1 MHYRPSYLPHNQ
13 AASDLVQSI
22 ADQTGLALNQKHE
35 IVLASFLATAKIA
48 DSTPFKWMVGNE
60 NKNLKF
66 YSHYPNVGV
75 KVINKVRSL
84 LMEHGLLSDTTKRKK
99 ELLDESIAAM
109 FGDQFGIEDATDA
122 AKMFGVSPPKIKQ
135 ISEVTAMV
143 KGLDDA
149 IFVEANLPEVLVNLP
164 ETWVERVHRKSQG
177 NSPKRMSKQVAIS
190 KFEAQYSKALKPL
203 KEMNDYW
210 QQHPLFNPIKQEYYA
225 AATRIFHNNSI
236 KSGGRYYGGWS
247 KIPSDQRLQFTIDG
261 EPVCE
266 IDLNASLPT
275 LLSCLV
281 SKPMRIGET
290 WTDAYQSLVD
300 QVPSIE
306 NARDKVKQ
314 VFVELI
320 GTGNPNKREPSKQSK
335 NILENVEEFIL
346 IRDLA
351 LEMYPALNDLNK
363 KNMNFTD
370 ALSFHEA
377 NILTNTLL
385 QLKQQGVVAY
395 PIHDCVMVKEKHQSM
410 AVKTFR
416 AEFSKYVAAY
426 QSKNNLSYLT
436 IKLAVSVES
445 KAKSKVRLQ
454 GRYLLEECATKVRNA
469 IQ

>member
-1 MHYRPSYLPHNQ
+1 MHYKPSYLPHN
-13 AASDLVQSI
+13 AVARDLVQSI
-22 ADQTGLALNQKHE
+22 AEQTGLALNQKHE
-35 IVLASFLATAKIA
+35 IVLASFLATAKAA
-48 DSTPFKWMVGNE
+48 DSAPFDWMVGNE
-60 NKNLKF
+60 NKDIKF

-75 KVINKVRSL
+75 KVINKVRGL
-84 LMEHGLLSDTTKRKK
+84 LMDHGLLSDTTERKR
-99 ELLDESIAAM
+99 ELLEQQIMES
-109 FGDQFGIEDATDA
+109 
-122 AKMFGVSPPKIKQ
+122 FGVTPSEFELMTGVKQ
-135 ISEVTAMV
+135 PVINPISEVTAMV

-149 IFVEANLPEVLVNLP
+149 IFVEANLPLVQVNEA
-164 ETWVERVHRKSQG
+164 ETWEDRLQRKSQDE
-177 NSPKRMSKQVAIS
+177 KRQRMGITEVKSTFRS
-190 KFEAQYSKALKPL
+190 EYSKAVRPL
-203 KEMNDYW
+203 KAMNAYW
-210 QQHPLFNPIKQEYYA
+210 QQHPLYNPIQNEYYA
-225 AATRIFHNNSI
+225 AATRIFHNASI
-236 KSGGRYYGGWS
+236 KSGGRWYGGWS
-247 KIPSDQRLQFTIDG
+247 NIPSAQRLEFTIDE

-300 QVPSIE
+300 QLPNIE

-320 GTGNPNKREPSKQSK
+320 GTGNPNKREPSKQPNS
-335 NILENVEEFIL
+335 ILENVEEFIL

-351 LEMYPALNDLNK
+351 LDMYPALNDLNK
-363 KNMNFTD
+363 KHMNFTD

-385 QLKQQGVVAY
+385 QLKKQGVVAY
-395 PIHDCVMVKEKHQSM
+395 PIHDCVMVKEKHQSI

-416 AEFSKYVAAY
+416 SEFSKYVSTY
-426 QSKNNLSYLT
+426 QSDNNLSYVT
-436 IKLAVSVES
+436 IKIAVSVES
-445 KAKSKVRLQ
+445 KTKSKVRMQ

>member
-1 MHYRPSYLPHNQ
+1 MHYRPSYLPYNG
-13 AASDLVQSI
+13 AASDLVKSLAEQL
-22 ADQTGLALNQKHE
+22 GLSMNHKHE
-35 IVLASFLATAKIA
+35 IVLASFLALAKNA

-60 NKNLKF
+60 NKNIKF

-99 ELLDESIAAM
+99 ELLDQTIAAM
-109 FGDQFGIEDATDA
+109 FGDEFGIENAADAELLLGE
-122 AKMFGVSPPKIKQ
+122 MPKVKQ

-164 ETWVERVHRKSQG
+164 ETWVERVHRKTQG
-177 NSPKRMSKQVAIS
+177 KPPKRMSKQVAIS
-190 KFEAQYSKALKPL
+190 EFKAEYSKAFKPL
-203 KEMNDYW
+203 KQMNDYW

-300 QVPSIE
+300 QLPNIE

-320 GTGNPNKREPSKQSK
+320 GTGNPNKREPTKQPNS
-335 NILENVEEFIL
+335 ILENVEEFIL

-351 LEMYPALNDLNK
+351 LDMYPALNDLNK
-363 KNMNFTD
+363 EYFNFVD

-385 QLKQQGVVAY
+385 QLKHQGVVAY
-395 PIHDCVMVKEKHQSM
+395 PIHDCVLVKEKHQSI

-416 AEFSKYVAAY
+416 AEFSKYVSTY
-426 QSKNNLSYLT
+426 QSINNLSYLT
-436 IKLAVSVES
+436 IKIPVSIES
-445 KAKSKVRLQ
+445 KTKSKVRLE
-454 GRYLLEECATKVRNA
+454 GRYILEECATGMRNN

>member
-1 MHYRPSYLPHNQ
+1 MHYKPSYLPHNDV
-13 AASDLVQSI
+13 ARDLVQSI
-22 ADQTGLALNQKHE
+22 AEQLGLSLNQKHE
-35 IVLASFLATAKIA
+35 IVLASFLATAKA
-48 DSTPFKWMVGNE
+48 RDSAPFNWMVGNE

-75 KVINKVRSL
+75 KVINKVRGL

-99 ELLDESIAAM
+99 ELLDQSIAAM
-109 FGDQFGIEDATDA
+109 FGSLGIEDATDA
-122 AKMFGVSPPKIKQ
+122 AQMFGVTSKLNP

-149 IFVEANLPEVLVNLP
+149 IFVEANLPLVQVNEA
-164 ETWVERVHRKSQG
+164 ETWEDRLQRNSQDEKRQRMGITKVKSTFR
-177 NSPKRMSKQVAIS
+177 S
-190 KFEAQYSKALKPL
+190 EYSKAVRPL
-203 KEMNDYW
+203 KAMNAYW
-210 QQHPLFNPIKQEYYA
+210 QQHPLYNPIQNEYYA
-225 AATRIFHNNSI
+225 AATRIFHNASI
-236 KSGGRYYGGWS
+236 TSGGRWYGGWIN
-247 KIPSDQRLQFTIDG
+247 KEYIKAEQRLDFLIDG

-266 IDLNASLPT
+266 VDLNASLPT

-290 WTDAYQSLVD
+290 WTDAYQCLVD
-300 QVPSIE
+300 QLPNIE

-320 GTGNPNKREPSKQSK
+320 GTGNPNKREPSKQPNS
-335 NILENVEEFIL
+335 ILENVDEFVL

-351 LEMYPALNDLNK
+351 LDMYPALNDLNK
-363 KNMNFTD
+363 KHMNFTD

-395 PIHDCVMVKEKHQSM
+395 PIHDCVMVKEKHKDI

-416 AEFSKYVAAY
+416 AEFSKYVATY

-436 IKLAVSVES
+436 IKMAVSVES
-445 KAKSKVRLQ
+445 KTNSKVRMQ
-454 GRYLLEECATKVRNA
+454 GRYLLDQCATGMRNA
-469 IQ
+469 I

>member
-1 MHYRPSYLPHNQ
+1 
-13 AASDLVQSI
+13 
-22 ADQTGLALNQKHE
+22 
-35 IVLASFLATAKIA
+35 
-48 DSTPFKWMVGNE
+48 
-60 NKNLKF
+60 
-66 YSHYPNVGV
+66 
-75 KVINKVRSL
+75 
-84 LMEHGLLSDTTKRKK
+84 MEHGFIWDLNKINAEHYDNQFMDIFGVDA
-99 ELLDESIAAM
+99 DE
-109 FGDQFGIEDATDA
+109 F
-122 AKMFGVSPPKIKQ
+122 AKMTGFATTPLLKPVSR
-135 ISEVTAMV
+135 V
-143 KGLDDA
+143 KATVNGLDDA
-149 IFVEANLPEVLVNLP
+149 IFVEANLPLVQVNEA
-164 ETWVERVHRKSQG
+164 ETWEARQHRKIEGKPPQ
-177 NSPKRMSKQVAIS
+177 RMGITKVKSTFRS
-190 KFEAQYSKALKPL
+190 NYSKAVRPL
-203 KEMNDYW
+203 KEMNAYW
-210 QQHPLFNPIKQEYYA
+210 QQHPLYNPIQKEYYA

-236 KSGGRYYGGWS
+236 KSGGRYYGSWND
-247 KIPSDQRLQFTIDG
+247 IPSNQRLQFTIDE

-290 WTDAYQSLVD
+290 WTDVYQCLVD

-320 GTGNPNKREPSKQSK
+320 GTGNPNKREPTKQPNS
-335 NILENVEEFIL
+335 ILENVEEFIL

-351 LEMYPALNDLNK
+351 LDMYPALNDLNK
-363 KNMNFTD
+363 KHMNFTD

-395 PIHDCVMVKEKHQSM
+395 PIHDCVLVKEKHQSI

-416 AEFSKYVAAY
+416 AEFSKYVSAY
-426 QSKNNLSYLT
+426 QSANNLPYLT

-445 KAKSKVRLQ
+445 QTKSKVRLQ

>member
-1 MHYRPSYLPHNQ
+1 MHYKPSYLPYNDT
-13 AASDLVQSI
+13 ASELVKSL
-22 ADQTGLALNQKHE
+22 ADQLGLSLNQKHE
-35 IVLASFLATAKIA
+35 IVLASFLALAKNA

-60 NKNLKF
+60 NKNIKF

-84 LMEHGLLSDTTKRKK
+84 LMEHGLLSDTTKRKR
-99 ELLDESIAAM
+99 ELFDQSIAAA
-109 FGDQFGIEDATDA
+109 FGDEFGIENAADAELL
-122 AKMFGVSPPKIKQ
+122 FGEMPKVKQ

-164 ETWVERVHRKSQG
+164 ETWVERVHRQSQG
-177 NSPKRMSKQVAIS
+177 YSPKRMSKQVAIS
-190 KFEAQYSKALKPL
+190 EFKAEYSKALKPL
-203 KEMNDYW
+203 KQMNAYW

-225 AATRIFHNNSI
+225 AATRVFHNNSI

-247 KIPSDQRLQFTIDG
+247 KIPSDQRLQFTIDE

-290 WTDAYQSLVD
+290 WTDAYQCLVD
-300 QVPSIE
+300 QLPDIE

-320 GTGNPNKREPSKQSK
+320 GTGNPNKREPTKQPN

-351 LEMYPALNDLNK
+351 LDMYPALNDLNK
-363 KNMNFTD
+363 EYFNFTD

-395 PIHDCVMVKEKHQSM
+395 PIHDCVLVKEKHQSI

-416 AEFSKYVAAY
+416 AEFSKYVSTY

-436 IKLAVSVES
+436 IKIPVSIES
-445 KAKSKVRLQ
+445 KTKSKVRLE
-454 GRYLLEECATKVRNA
+454 GRYILEECATGMRNS